1 MSLFGA
7 LLGFPNGLSIDYEMQ
22 RLYWVDA
29 KLDKIETSDFN
40 GENRAV
46 LINDIIHPF
55 GLAVV
60 SWRHL
65 KILVKPFYK
74 ELGSVFTWVLFAF
87 TRLRKAFLGMRK
99 FICPTIT

>member
-7 LLGFPNGLSIDYEMQ
+7 LPGFPNGLCIDYEMQ

-40 GENRAV
+40 GEHRAV

-60 SWRHL
+60 SFKQL
-65 KILVKPFYK
+65 KILVKPFDK
-74 ELGSVFTWVLFAF
+74 KLRGVFTWVLF
-87 TRLRKAFLGMRK
+87 
-99 FICPTIT
+99 

>member
-1 MSLFGA
+1 MYTRLTYVLVA

-60 SWRHL
+60 S
-65 KILVKPFYK
+65 
-74 ELGSVFTWVLFAF
+74 
-87 TRLRKAFLGMRK
+87 
-99 FICPTIT
+99 

>member
-60 SWRHL
+60 SWRHF
-65 KILVKPFYK
+65 KNTGKAIL
-74 ELGSVFTWVLFAF
+74 
-87 TRLRKAFLGMRK
+87 
-99 FICPTIT
+99 

>member
-1 MSLFGA
+1 MSLFDA

-40 GENRAV
+40 GEHRAV

-60 SWRHL
+60 SFKTVKNTR
-65 KILVKPFYK
+65 KPFDK
-74 ELGSVFTWVLFAF
+74 ELGKCFC
-87 TRLRKAFLGMRK
+87 LGVVCLY
-99 FICPTIT
+99 ISPT

>member
-1 MSLFGA
+1 MNTRKCNGGSTKNARTFIIPTFYSIRVCKQDLTNAPFF

-40 GENRAV
+40 GDNRAV
-46 LINDIIHPF
+46 LIRDIIHPF

-60 SWRHL
+60 S
-65 KILVKPFYK
+65 F
-74 ELGSVFTWVLFAF
+74 S
-87 TRLRKAFLGMRK
+87 
-99 FICPTIT
+99 